1 MHRAHG
7 EVNPVRRL
15 MGSTQCSAC
24 LTEYYTMGKLK
35 MHLCRSLTCR
45 TTLLGRGHR
54 EVVQPGLGSIED
66 TERWTQWDNKIPPL
80 AAEGPQLPAVLG
92 RDFEVEHRAL
102 YEAIILGILDI
113 DTVSYE
119 AFVRRIIQ
127 EQPISWTRCR
137 QTLQE
142 AQRQIQAGFL
152 DVDTVHLHTCLDIL
166 RRLATTDAWPFLDQL
181 QSRSPPTVPS
191 MDEIDLQVA
200 ETQILPNRQAVPR
213 PVGKERV
220 FLHAFSGRR
229 RPGDLQHYLE
239 AAFARQAEGVVLHVV
254 SMDVIIDRQWGDACR
269 PETRDFWLRGAL
281 DGFVQGGLCG
291 PPCETWSQARF
302 VEAEAEQG
310 RQPRP
315 LRSLE

>member
-1 MHRAHG
+1 M
-7 EVNPVRRL
+7 
-15 MGSTQCSAC
+15 
-24 LTEYYTMGKLK
+24 
-35 MHLCRSLTCR
+35 
-45 TTLLGRGHR
+45 
-54 EVVQPGLGSIED
+54 VQPGLGSIED

-152 DVDTVHLHTCLDIL
+152 DVDTVHLNTCLDIL

-254 SMDVIIDRQWGDACR
+254 SMDMIIDRQWGDACR

-281 DGFVQGGLCG
+281 DGLSKAGFAAPLVKLGVKRGLWKQKLSKG
-291 PPCETWSQARF
+291 DNPAPCAHWSGYGDFLPYLFEKWDKSRWATSCSCF
-302 VEAEAEQG
+302 
-310 RQPRP
+310 P
-315 LRSLE
+315 LIF